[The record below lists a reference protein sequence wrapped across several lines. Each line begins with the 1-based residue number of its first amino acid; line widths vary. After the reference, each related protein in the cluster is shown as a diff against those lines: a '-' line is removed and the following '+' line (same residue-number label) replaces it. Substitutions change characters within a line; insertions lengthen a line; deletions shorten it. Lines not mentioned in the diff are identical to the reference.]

1 MLSCKEIA
9 RLTASDELAGARL
22 RLRLAVRFHRMLC
35 RACRRYA
42 SQIRSLGVWAR
53 KCAEAGPQEADSLA
67 KLRRSI
73 LARGPEGPGRS
84 TPGDDP
90 AGRIE

>member
-22 RLRLAVRFHRMLC
+22 RLRLAVRFHSMFC

-42 SQIRSLGVWAR
+42 SQIRLLGNWAR
-53 KCAEAGPQEADSLA
+53 QCSEAGPQEAASLS
-67 KLRRSI
+67 KLRSSI
-73 LARGPEGPGRS
+73 LGQSHDGEK
-84 TPGDDP
+84 
-90 AGRIE
+90 